1 MNPVPSGCGGGSV
14 FFVSTEK
21 KSFDNDNDADDKD
34 LTELSRDILS
44 HVAHTPN
51 RVPIKPSVSIMVEG
65 SLSEHLRKRRKC
77 SATDMG
83 TSLSVLV
90 GGLSANEE
98 VGNVVIVCGCVNL
111 NFFPRIQAV

>member
-1 MNPVPSGCGGGSV
+1 M
-14 FFVSTEK
+14 
-21 KSFDNDNDADDKD
+21 
-34 LTELSRDILS
+34 
-44 HVAHTPN
+44 
-51 RVPIKPSVSIMVEG
+51 IKG

-83 TSLSVLV
+83 TSLSVHV